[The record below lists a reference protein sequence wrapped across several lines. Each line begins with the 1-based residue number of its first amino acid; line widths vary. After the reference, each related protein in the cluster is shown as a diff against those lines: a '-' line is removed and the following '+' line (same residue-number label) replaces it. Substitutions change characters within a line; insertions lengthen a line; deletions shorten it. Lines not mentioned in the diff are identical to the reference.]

1 MKRSRGGGAG
11 NPAMGN
17 GGAAAAARALEPA
30 PTAEAAGMASGAQ
43 PSEAEG
49 WFSVSRAAQLLGLPL
64 PRIFD
69 AIRDGKLQVR
79 FEPGKPGE
87 SDKPQVTSPELKQ
100 KALQSQSPAGTAA
113 AIGAAPPSAP
123 APTPT
128 TSATSTTS
136 PTPSTSS
143 APAAVAPAAA
153 ARAPAPEATPS
164 LEPAL
169 ADARRTVL
177 RLESEAKETR
187 ATLEELE
194 ERLDAALKA
203 VYERDVRI
211 ARLEAEVAANVKLR
225 EGADGFIRHLEHRLD
240 KTEERSEEKEKEIRR
255 LAVGLGEARSEV
267 RLLRP
272 PDAPPPSPWK
282 RRGRDALL
290 LLVAVAIG
298 GAVGYF
304 AYQMSS
310 KELPLQASIA
320 AGSGAVAAWIVATLV
335 ERLRK
340 AKA

>member
-17 GGAAAAARALEPA
+17 GGAAAAARALEPLS
-30 PTAEAAGMASGAQ
+30 TAEAAGMTSRAQ
-43 PSEAEG
+43 ASEAEG

-87 SDKPQVTSPELKQ
+87 SDKPQVTSAELKQ
-100 KALQSQSPAGTAA
+100 KALPSQAPAGTPATIAA
-113 AIGAAPPSAP
+113 A
-123 APTPT
+123 TP
-128 TSATSTTS
+128 
-136 PTPSTSS
+136 S
-143 APAAVAPAAA
+143 APAAVAPAALATAPA
-153 ARAPAPEATPS
+153 ARAPAPEAPPS

-169 ADARRTVL
+169 ADARRTVA
-177 RLESEAKETR
+177 RLESEAKELR
-187 ATLEELE
+187 ATLDETE

-225 EGADGFIRHLEHRLD
+225 EGADGFIRHLELRLD
-240 KTEERSEEKEKEIRR
+240 KTEERSDEKEKEIRR

-282 RRGRDALL
+282 RRGREALL